1 MPREAT
7 QRTATPK
14 LWTNLH
20 RPDTVFG
27 MDAAAI
33 VRETRE
39 RHGLSQSRLARRA
52 GTSQSFVSRVEAGTI
67 SPTVETLERLLLVMG
82 ERLDVSG
89 TSRIPGWLDDDPGQR
104 EAARRRTP
112 AERLEKA
119 FAANAFAAAL
129 HGQAKR

>member
-1 MPREAT
+1 
-7 QRTATPK
+7 
-14 LWTNLH
+14 
-20 RPDTVFG
+20 
-27 MDAAAI
+27 MDAGAI

-89 TSRIPGWLDDDPGQR
+89 TARIAGWLDDDPLLR
-104 EAARRRTP
+104 AESRRQTP
-112 AERLEKA
+112 AERLERA
-119 FAANAFAAAL
+119 FAANAFAAEL
-129 HGQAKR
+129 HGQARR

>member
-1 MPREAT
+1 
-7 QRTATPK
+7 
-14 LWTNLH
+14 
-20 RPDTVFG
+20 
-27 MDAAAI
+27 MDAGTI

-39 RHGLSQSRLARRA
+39 RHGLSQARLARRA

-89 TSRIPGWLDDDPGQR
+89 TVRIPGWLDDDPHQR
-104 EAARRRTP
+104 AESRAQTP
-112 AERLEKA
+112 AERLERA

-129 HGQAKR
+129 HGRARP

>member
-1 MPREAT
+1 
-7 QRTATPK
+7 
-14 LWTNLH
+14 
-20 RPDTVFG
+20 

-67 SPTVETLERLLLVMG
+67 SPTVETLDRLLLVMG
-82 ERLDVSG
+82 ERLDV
-89 TSRIPGWLDDDPGQR
+89 TSTVRVPGWLDDDPQQR
-104 EAARRRTP
+104 AESRRLTP
-112 AERLEKA
+112 AERLERA

-129 HGQAKR
+129 HGGARK